1 MLEGNPEAPR
11 HELRKQARMLNF
23 TDKMSIL
30 TTVELKT
37 DTQPRGPRDAKTVS
51 KNMNYFLT
59 LVLIHLYAFV
69 G

>member
-1 MLEGNPEAPR
+1 
-11 HELRKQARMLNF
+11 MLNF